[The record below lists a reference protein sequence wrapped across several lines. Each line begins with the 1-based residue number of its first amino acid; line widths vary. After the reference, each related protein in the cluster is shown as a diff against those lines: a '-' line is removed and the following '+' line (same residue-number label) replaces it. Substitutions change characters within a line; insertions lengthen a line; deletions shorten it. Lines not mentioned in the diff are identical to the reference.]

1 MKILGMGVPEFVP
14 ILIIVGPI
22 IAGIAIARYVEKR
35 DKAAAVGSLPDMAV
49 RGEGDGQ
56 AAQAA
61 VGAPEEAGAASA
73 SAQALDMQRE
83 HFLAGHPALRKW
95 KTSVGLSFLGV
106 LVSWFGRALLALAA
120 TAVGLLVVSLV
131 PGLYGGDYLIRIVA
145 VAAVAIPSVC
155 GIAYALLVYPSYFTD
170 LPLLESPLVI
180 SMFNLLFGGIL
191 FGALWNSCLTISRNE
206 ARRKRGVS
214 YIVYALFE
222 GQTVLMQFIG
232 CMYFVALFATVNVS
246 VA

>member
-1 MKILGMGVPEFVP
+1 MKILGMGVPEFVS

-22 IAGIAIARYVEKR
+22 IAGIVIARYVEKR
-35 DKAAAVGSLPDMAV
+35 DKATAAGSLPDMAA
-49 RGEGDGQ
+49 RSEGDGQ

-61 VGAPEEAGAASA
+61 AASRAASA
-73 SAQALDMQRE
+73 SDQALDMQRE
-83 HFLAGHPALRKW
+83 RFLAGHPALRRW

-106 LVSWFGRALLALAA
+106 LISWLGRTLLVMAA
-120 TAVGLLVVSLV
+120 TAVGLVIASLV
-131 PGLYGGDYLIRIVA
+131 PGLYGGDYLVRIVA
-145 VAAVAIPSVC
+145 VAAVAMPSVC

-191 FGALWNSCLTISRNE
+191 FGALWNSCLTISRSE

-214 YIVYALFE
+214 YIVYALLE
-222 GQTVLMQFIG
+222 GQAVLMQFIG
-232 CMYFVALFATVNVS
+232 CMYFVALFATVNVP

>member
-1 MKILGMGVPEFVP
+1 MKILGMGVPEFVMM
-14 ILIIVGPI
+14 LIIVGPI

-35 DKAAAVGSLPDMAV
+35 DKAAAAGSLPDMVV
-49 RGEGDGQ
+49 RGEGAGQ
-56 AAQAA
+56 AAQVAVAA
-61 VGAPEEAGAASA
+61 PAEARAASA
-73 SAQALDMQRE
+73 SDQALDMQRE
-83 HFLAGHPALRKW
+83 RFLAGHPALRRW

-106 LVSWFGRALLALAA
+106 LISWLGRTLLVMAA
-120 TAVGLLVVSLV
+120 TAMGLVIVSLV
-131 PGLYGGDYLIRIVA
+131 PGLYGGDYFVRIVA
-145 VAAVAIPSVC
+145 VAAVAMPSVC

-222 GQTVLMQFIG
+222 GQAVLMQFMG
-232 CMYFVALFATVNVS
+232 CMYFATLFATANVP